1 MYFER
6 VEQQKRL
13 AYMFHEFEKFQG
25 PFLKYPKYIHIS
37 GPLGSG
43 KTTFVKHFA
52 EKHNGLYY
60 TCRNL
65 TADMAI
71 RLLAERLSELTE
83 TEIIHE

>member
-6 VEQQKRL
+6 AEQQKRL

-25 PFLKYPKYIHIS
+25 PFLKYPKYIHIT

-52 EKHNGLYY
+52 EEHNGFYFF
-60 TCRNL
+60 CRNL

-71 RLLAERLSELTE
+71 RLLA
-83 TEIIHE
+83 